1 MENVQEFV
9 NNQNSVAA
17 EKNETTSSTKT
28 SFLKKL
34 LGRNDVGTARFFK
47 NQTYHHAVLRALS
60 QVATHGAD
68 ISEVLQ
74 AMTKM
79 QAGDEQN
86 WFAEWTALGERF
98 RPTATAHRWHS
109 LPATNS
115 VAVKTVGPIGNGGA
129 RCAPASQK
137 KRRLRFSGFKQR
149 HEVDSVLL
157 RGAQARS

>member
-34 LGRNDVGTARFFK
+34 LGRNDVGTGRFFK

-74 AMTKM
+74 ANDKD
-79 QAGDEQN
+79 AGRRRTELVCRVDRA
-86 WFAEWTALGERF
+86 WRALS
-98 RPTATAHRWHS
+98 PYCNCTQ
-109 LPATNS
+109 
-115 VAVKTVGPIGNGGA
+115 VALSPGN
-129 RCAPASQK
+129 
-137 KRRLRFSGFKQR
+137 
-149 HEVDSVLL
+149 
-157 RGAQARS
+157 